1 MQFSLGGEA
10 FVTPLRPQ
18 AGTKPE
24 LKSRSYL
31 QMRNITLGYDLPS
44 GRWAWMKQAQLY
56 LSLQNLFAVSELTD
70 TDVAGWGIPRE
81 RMALIGFR
89 VGF

>member
-1 MQFSLGGEA
+1 MQLSLGGEV
-10 FVTPLRPQ
+10 FITPLRPQ
-18 AGTKPE
+18 IGFKPV

-44 GRWAWMKQAQLY
+44 GGWDWMKQAQVY
-56 LSLQNLFAVSELTD
+56 LSLQNLFAVSELSD
-70 TDVAGWGIPRE
+70 TDAAGWGMPRE
-81 RMALIGFR
+81 RMTLVGFR